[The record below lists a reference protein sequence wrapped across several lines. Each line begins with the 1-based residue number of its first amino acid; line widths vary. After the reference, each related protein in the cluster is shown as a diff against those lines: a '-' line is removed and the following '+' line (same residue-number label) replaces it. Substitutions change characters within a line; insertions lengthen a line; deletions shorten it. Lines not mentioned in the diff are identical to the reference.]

1 VEFLEVVIGLKRIK
15 IEQDKMKGIL
25 DWPITK
31 GVKDVQKFL
40 RLVNYYHWF
49 IKDFVRIA
57 RPLHDMVKKDQKWE
71 WTKRQEEAFKELKKR
86 FMRELMLVVPDLD
99 KKMRMEVDASDYAT
113 REVLFMECK
122 DRR

>member
-1 VEFLEVVIGLKRIK
+1 MVIGLKRIK